1 MMKNQNEHS
10 DRNEKNPFTLG
21 VKKMFYALKRL
32 FPSYLLCF
40 VPFLVFAEKNDLRL
54 ILWKIAVVGTGLLV
68 FHFARKSMF
77 PYIDLHR
84 SFNKAMETDDHVHRL
99 AESIIALAQAILIS
113 AMAFAIIFAMAGGI

>member
-1 MMKNQNEHS
+1 
-10 DRNEKNPFTLG
+10 
-21 VKKMFYALKRL
+21 
-32 FPSYLLCF
+32 LCF

-77 PYIDLHR
+77 PYIDLRR